1 MLTVRRLI
9 KFLAIIPM
17 CGHAQSRPTVSLEG
31 ERVEGQW
38 SAAPAPAVAA
48 FKGIPYA
55 APPVGAFRW
64 KPTQRYRS
72 VPGRTH
78 DASQFGHACM
88 QPVSLDGEVRGDVSE
103 DCLTLNVWTTDPSRD
118 SAPRPVIVWIHGGS
132 NIAGTSGRTY
142 YDGTTLA
149 RRGVV
154 LVSINYRVGVMGFF
168 AHPALSREGRAH
180 ASGNYALLDILSALG
195 WVQRNIAEFGGDST
209 RVTVYGQ
216 SAGANNIVH
225 LMASPLA
232 KGLFQR
238 AIPQSGA
245 PMDGLA
251 SLTTAERFGT
261 IFARSLGVAPDSTAR
276 DDEVL
281 KALRAVPAETVMQAQ
296 SVFLQSGIFQP
307 IVDGLVLREMTA
319 RVFDRGKQMPVPL
332 ILGSTALEMSSL
344 RDAMPAFARTLTG
357 YRTWVGDT
365 FGASRDSMLALY
377 PAPTD
382 SDVDL
387 AARRLVTD
395 FYFTCQTR
403 LTARAM
409 TRVATPSYL
418 YLFSRVPPGEEGM
431 GAYHA
436 ADIDYVFNARDPAR
450 KREAPDSTLSDTM
463 VGYWLRFAAT
473 GDPNGP
479 SLPLWPAYRASD
491 DAYQELGTTIGARTG
506 LGASV
511 CGLVEPVLRKLWRTR
526 E

>member
-1 MLTVRRLI
+1 MRLMRRLPLI
-9 KFLAIIPM
+9 YHFVAIATAS
-17 CGHAQSRPTVSLEG
+17 AQARPVVVVEG
-31 ERVEGQW
+31 ETVAGQW
-38 SAAPAPAVAA
+38 SSAPGVAV

-55 APPVGAFRW
+55 EPPVGALRW
-64 KPTQRYRS
+64 KPTQRYRP
-72 VPGRTH
+72 VQGRAR
-78 DASQFGHACM
+78 DASQFGHACL
-88 QPVSLDGEVRGDVSE
+88 QPVALGGAVRGDVSE
-103 DCLTLNVWTTDPSRD
+103 DCLTLNIWTTNLAHD
-118 SAPRPVIVWIHGGS
+118 STPRPVIVWIHGGS
-132 NIAGTSGRTY
+132 NIAGTSGRPH
-142 YDGTTLA
+142 YDGTSLA

-180 ASGNYALLDILSALG
+180 ASGNYALLDILAALG
-195 WVQRNIAEFGGDST
+195 WVQRNIAAFGGDST

-276 DDEVL
+276 DDDVL
-281 KALRAVPAETVMQAQ
+281 KALRAVPGETVVQAQ

-319 RVFDRGKQMPVPL
+319 KVFDRGKQLPVAL

-344 RDAMPAFARTLTG
+344 GGAMPGFARTVDG
-357 YRTWVGDT
+357 YRGWVGDT
-365 FGASRDSMLALY
+365 FGATRDSMLALY
-377 PAPTD
+377 PAHAD
-382 SDVDL
+382 ADVDL

-395 FYFTCQTR
+395 FFFTCQTR
-403 LTARAM
+403 LAARAM
-409 TRVATPSYL
+409 RRVSSDVFL
-418 YLFSRVPPGEEGM
+418 YLFTRVPPGEEAM

-436 ADIDYVFNARDPAR
+436 ADIDYIFNARVPAP
-450 KREAPDSTLSDTM
+450 KREVADSALSDAM

-473 GDPNGP
+473 GNPNGP
-479 SLPLWPAYRASD
+479 ALPVWTAYSD
-491 DAYQELGTTIGARTG
+491 STAAYQELGSTVGARTG